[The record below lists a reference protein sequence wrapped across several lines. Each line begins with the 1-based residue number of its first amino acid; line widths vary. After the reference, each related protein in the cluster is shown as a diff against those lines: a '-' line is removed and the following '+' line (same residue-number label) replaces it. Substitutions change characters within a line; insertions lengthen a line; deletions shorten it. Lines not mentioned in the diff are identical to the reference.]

1 MGSEVLRRRREGEVV
16 TLEMNRPE
24 VLNAISP
31 GLAAALAEAIGE
43 CGDDESVRV
52 IILTG
57 GGRAFSAG
65 GDMKAVGAALAAG
78 GDLRALVFDALER
91 LHEAVL
97 SLRRLPKPVVAA
109 INGVVGGVGLALAA
123 ACDLRVAAASAVFK
137 AAYTEIGLAPDGGW
151 SALVPRLVGV
161 GRATEM
167 LFLDAPVTAERAQEW
182 GLVHEVCDDEKLQGR
197 VMGLARRMAELPAGS
212 LAAAKQLLDSHL
224 LPALEEAMQREREAV
239 LARLATP
246 QMRAR
251 LASFLA
257 R

>member
-31 GLAAALAEAIGE
+31 GLAAALHEAIRE
-43 CGDDESVRV
+43 CGADESVRV
-52 IILTG
+52 VILTG
-57 GGRAFSAG
+57 SGRAFSAG
-65 GDMKAVGAALAAG
+65 GDMKAVGAALATG
-78 GDLRALVFDALER
+78 GDLPTLVYDALER

-97 SLRRLPKPVVAA
+97 SVRRLPKPVLAA
-109 INGVVGGVGLALAA
+109 INGVVGGVGIALAA
-123 ACDLRVAAASAVFK
+123 ACDLRVAARSAVFK

-151 SALVPRLVGV
+151 SWLLPRLVGV
-161 GRATEM
+161 AGATEM
-167 LFLDAPVTAERAQEW
+167 LFLDTPVEAGRAHGW
-182 GLVHEVCDDEKLQGR
+182 GLVHEVCDDDRLTPRAME
-197 VMGLARRMAELPAGS
+197 LAHRMAGLPAGS
-212 LAAAKQLLDSHL
+212 LAAAKQLLDAHL

-246 QMRAR
+246 EMRAR
-251 LASFLA
+251 LASFLS